1 MRSFRLDRS
10 ILFLV
15 AILLI
20 LVVVAVFMFFAM
32 RTDPVSDSL
41 SDDKL
46 LKVLVVLEDDGMPIS
61 TNIIAY
67 YPASKRAAMFDIP
80 GETGLILKSLERVD
94 RIDAVYAEKGIA
106 EYKSEIEGLTGISVP
121 FYLVINLDQFSHLAD
136 LLSGFNVFIPTPV
149 DIKDQNAVPAAAG
162 SDGDTLTKDGTPAGP
177 AGAVTGDT
185 AVKGDAGGNPPDASA
200 ASDSGGNAAT
210 PAATADK
217 AGSDQNS
224 AVAQAVAKP
233 PKARKRAKHSHGK
246 EIPEST
252 RVLLPSGA
260 VSLDG
265 DMVRTYVTYRDPLD
279 QEGESASRKQKA
291 ILAFFRALGDNS
303 GTVFTHAMF
312 PSVKSCFHSNVPS
325 SSMKD
330 LLTELSKIDVERLI
344 PQKVTGSRREVD
356 GKTLLFPFEDGGL
369 LKAIIRQTLGGLAS
383 EDSTA
388 QERVYAIEI
397 LNGTKSQG
405 LARTASELYQSFG
418 YDVIRVGNAG
428 DTEYDKTEIIDRIG
442 NQGVASTIGQVIHC
456 TNIESTNVAPDNA
469 NDYGTEAVVDFTVI
483 LGKDYN
489 GRYVIQ

>member
-61 TNIIAY
+61 TNIVAY
-67 YPASKRAAMFDIP
+67 YPVSKRAAMFDIP

-149 DIKDQNAVPAAAG
+149 DIKDQNAVSAAAG
-162 SDGDTLTKDGTPAGP
+162 SDGNTLNKDGTAAGP
-177 AGAVTGDT
+177 AGA
-185 AVKGDAGGNPPDASA
+185 ASGDAAAKADASSDT
-200 ASDSGGNAAT
+200 ASDSAAGDSGDSAAT
-210 PAATADK
+210 SATAGQSGGD
-217 AGSDQNS
+217 
-224 AVAQAVAKP
+224 VAAAPAQDTAKQA
-233 PKARKRAKHSHGK
+233 KARKRAKHSHGK

-279 QEGESASRKQKA
+279 QEGEGASRKQKA

-303 GTVFTHAMF
+303 GTVFTHSMF
-312 PSVKSCFHSNVPS
+312 PTVKSCFRSNVPS

-330 LLTELSKIDVERLI
+330 LLTELSKIDVERLV
-344 PQKVTGSRREVD
+344 PQKVTGSRRSVD